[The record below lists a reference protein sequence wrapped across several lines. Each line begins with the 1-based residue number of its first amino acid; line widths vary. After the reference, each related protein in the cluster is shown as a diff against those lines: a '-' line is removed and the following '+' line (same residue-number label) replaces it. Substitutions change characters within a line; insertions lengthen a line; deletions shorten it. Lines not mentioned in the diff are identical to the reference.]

1 MRLGIFSDVHSNLEA
16 LTAAVEV
23 YKGLD
28 IDQYVCLGDV
38 VGYGANPNEC
48 CHIVKGMNAKVLMGN
63 HDAAVAGK
71 MEYSYYY
78 DAAREALDWCAE
90 QLTSEN
96 IEWLRDL
103 PYSHRIDD
111 MCFSHG
117 NPLCPTEFEYI
128 FTLEQA
134 SDLLPRLDDLSQIN
148 FIGHSHLT
156 KSFALSPGEVNEV
169 VARRFGLRK
178 HRKYI
183 ITDGSVGQP
192 RDYDSRSCFTV
203 FDTETR
209 VLEYHRTEYDI
220 ESAAKKILDANL
232 AVNFGKRL
240 FLGV

>member
-16 LTAAVEV
+16 LQAVIEA
-23 YKGLD
+23 YKD
-28 IDQYVCLGDV
+28 KNIDQYICLGDV
-38 VGYGANPNEC
+38 VGYGSNPNEC
-48 CHIVKGMNAKVLMGN
+48 CDLVRDLASVVVLGN
-63 HDAAVAGK
+63 HDAAVSGR

-78 DAAREALDWCAE
+78 DAAREALDWCAKQINE
-90 QLTSEN
+90 EN
-96 IEWLRDL
+96 LNWLKSL
-103 PYSHRIDD
+103 PYIHHIDD

-117 NPLCPTEFEYI
+117 NPQKPEDFAYI
-128 FTLEQA
+128 FTIDQA
-134 SDLLPRLDDLSQIN
+134 TELLSHLDDISSVN

-192 RDYDSRSCFTV
+192 RDYDNRACYTV
-203 FDTETR
+203 FDTETQ
-209 VLEYHRTEYDI
+209 VFEYHRVEYDV
-220 ESAAKKILDANL
+220 ELAAKKIFEANL